1 MEEKNKEFIIE
12 QGNKILKAKR
22 RVLITNIILIVII
35 LLIAFYV
42 IKNIEAFKMLSQD
55 ICKLCMQKTGSN
67 CILPIK

>member
-1 MEEKNKEFIIE
+1 MEITKEQIIE
-12 QGNKILKAKR
+12 QGSRILKAKR

-55 ICKLCMQKTGSN
+55 VCSLCMQKTGAN
-67 CILPIK
+67 CILPIR

>member
-1 MEEKNKEFIIE
+1 MEENSLIIE
-12 QGNKILKAKR
+12 QTNRMIKAKR

-55 ICKLCMQKTGSN
+55 VCSLCKLKTGAI
-67 CILPIK
+67 CYLPIK

>member
-1 MEEKNKEFIIE
+1 MEDITKEQIIE
-12 QGNKILKAKR
+12 QGSRILKAKR

-55 ICKLCMQKTGSN
+55 ICKLCQVKTGAT
-67 CILPIK
+67 CMLPIK